1 MNAARQPDGC
11 AMFYRY
17 TVAKLVPFG
26 ICRMN
31 LDHLNIKAPA
41 SMMEYLSQLGMT
53 QSFLQPPSAT
63 GIEVVPRCE
72 SLIVG
77 CTAANQC

>member
-1 MNAARQPDGC
+1 
-11 AMFYRY
+11 
-17 TVAKLVPFG
+17 
-26 ICRMN
+26 MN
-31 LDHLNIKAPA
+31 LDHLNIKASA

-53 QSFLQPPSAT
+53 QIFLQSPSAT
-63 GIEVVPRCE
+63 GIAVVPRCE